1 MFAFS
6 LKMTFDKVSN
16 ISTNCK
22 NILGDVIPFFHQ
34 FAGEQVTSEWVS
46 HELSGSVRKQ
56 TNEKRK
62 KRKKEEGAV
71 QSFTQVCF
79 VSPGQLKL
87 NVFWS
92 LFRAF
97 IPFLIQ
103 TAAYI

>member
-6 LKMTFDKVSN
+6 FKMTFDKVSN

-62 KRKKEEGAV
+62 KKKKRRE
-71 QSFTQVCF
+71 QFK
-79 VSPGQLKL
+79 VSLKCVLFHPGSW
-87 NVFWS
+87 N
-92 LFRAF
+92 
-97 IPFLIQ
+97 
-103 TAAYI
+103 